1 MTDDIIGMR
10 EMNAVFS
17 VTDDFGID
25 REIISV
31 PLEKQG
37 NGDVRR
43 LPNGEIEI
51 VVPMAMPIES
61 WLGTLRSGLEAL
73 GFTLGEGEEG

>member
-61 WLGTLRSGLEAL
+61 WLDTLRSGLEAL
-73 GFTLGEGEEG
+73 GFTPGEGEEG